1 MGRAIVRE
9 PAVFL
14 MDEPLSNLDA
24 KLRVQ
29 MRSEIAALQRSL
41 NVTTV
46 YVTHDQVEAMTMGD
60 RVAVMKYGVLQQ
72 VDTPD
77 NLYNSPANAFVAS
90 FIGSP
95 AMNLFEGRLTG
106 IEDGFELH
114 IGGQRL
120 RLPNDFVSDRSGLGN
135 YVGKSVIFGV
145 RPEDFEDATTADDR
159 LELPRLKAKV
169 ELVESLGS
177 EIIAHFDIGQTR
189 LADVDPDAESDLS
202 NNVPTVGRFDPRSS
216 ARIGDEIEVVLDV
229 QRLHFF
235 DVETQISI

>member
-1 MGRAIVRE
+1 
-9 PAVFL
+9 
-14 MDEPLSNLDA
+14 MDDTFQNQML

-95 AMNLFEGRLTG
+95 AMNFSSGMTG

-120 RLPNDFVSDRSGLGN
+120 RLPNDFVSGRSGLGN

-145 RPEDFEDATTADDR
+145 RPEDFEDATTADDK
-159 LELPRLKAKV
+159 LELQAKGEV

-177 EIIAHFDIGQTR
+177 EIIAHFDDDQTR